1 MLRKHFLATLAGLA
15 LTPLALPLHAQDH
28 SKPLEWVV
36 GYAAGG
42 GSDIVARTIAESMGA
57 SLGRPVIIN
66 NKPGAGTNIAA
77 DYAAR
82 NKDFGNLIFS
92 ADFATLAA
100 NPFLFSKL
108 SYNAEKD
115 FQPVGL
121 LVRFPMF
128 LVVSNN
134 VPAKNLKEFMAWA
147 KGNAD
152 GVNWASAGPG
162 SPHHL
167 VGELFR
173 EQSGLKL
180 THVPYR
186 GAAPAIQDVIG
197 GQVPAMWI
205 DSATVYP
212 FLATNKV
219 RAIGVASPQRVATM
233 PDVATIQEQGLQGFE
248 GYAWQGLVAP
258 TGTSAEAVAQFSKAL
273 QTALADTRT
282 RARLQALGVE
292 PLPGTPAQMG
302 SYARAEREKW
312 GRVIT
317 KVGVKLD

>member
-1 MLRKHFLATLAGLA
+1 MQRKHFLATLAGLA
-15 LTPLALPLHAQDH
+15 LATTLPLAHAQDT
-28 SKPLEWVV
+28 KPLEWVV

-42 GSDIVARTIAESMGA
+42 GSDIVARTVAESMSA
-57 SLGRPVIIN
+57 TLGRTIIIN

-77 DYAAR
+77 EYSARHKDY
-82 NKDFGNLIFS
+82 GNLMFS

-108 SYNAEKD
+108 AYNAEKD
-115 FQPVGL
+115 FQSVGL

-128 LVVSNN
+128 LVVSNS

-147 KGNAD
+147 KGMPD

-197 GQVPAMWI
+197 GQVSAMWI

-212 FLATNKV
+212 FLAGNKV
-219 RAIGVASPQRVATM
+219 RAIGVASPQRVTM
-233 PDVATIQEQGLQGFE
+233 CPRFPSRACKGLKVLRGK
-248 GYAWQGLVAP
+248 AWWCPPARRP
-258 TGTSAEAVAQFSKAL
+258 MWSRTSA
-273 QTALADTRT
+273 RHCRPHWPT
-282 RARLQALGVE
+282 RAPRRACRPWVWSPCPAPPPRWAAL
-292 PLPGTPAQMG
+292 
-302 SYARAEREKW
+302 RAPSAKSGAESSPRW
-312 GRVIT
+312 A
-317 KVGVKLD
+317 

>member
-1 MLRKHFLATLAGLA
+1 MQRKHFLATLAGLA
-15 LTPLALPLHAQDH
+15 LATTLPLAHAQD

-42 GSDIVARTIAESMGA
+42 GSDIVARTIAESMSA
-57 SLGRPVIIN
+57 TLGRTIIIN

-77 DYAAR
+77 EYSAR
-82 NKDFGNLIFS
+82 NKDYGNLMFS

-128 LVVSNN
+128 LVVSNS

-147 KGNAD
+147 KGMPD

-197 GQVPAMWI
+197 GQVSAMWI

-212 FLATNKV
+212 FLAGNKV

-233 PDVATIQEQGLQGFE
+233 ADVPTISEQGLQGFE
-248 GYAWQGLVAP
+248 GFAWQGLVVPAGAP
-258 TGTSAEAVAQFSKAL
+258 ADVVTQFSKAL

-282 RARLQALGVE
+282 KARLQALGVE
-292 PLPGTPAQMG
+292 PMPGTPALMG
-302 SYARAEREKW
+302 SFTRAERDKW